1 MFNRIKHII
10 TFLWPAIESLIIATL
25 IGMNIGTLASIV
37 VIFIGVFVSS
47 LIYGS
52 IIRCI
57 GWGIC
62 GMTFFVENFH
72 LILDTLLGL
81 IFFSF
86 RFFGAK
92 LIKKFAS

>member
-1 MFNRIKHII
+1 MFAGTREFIKFI
-10 TFLWPAIESLIIATL
+10 WPVIESLIVATL
-25 IGMNIGTLASIV
+25 IGMKIGTLASVI
-37 VIFIGVFVSS
+37 VIFIGIFVSS

-52 IIRCI
+52 IIKCI